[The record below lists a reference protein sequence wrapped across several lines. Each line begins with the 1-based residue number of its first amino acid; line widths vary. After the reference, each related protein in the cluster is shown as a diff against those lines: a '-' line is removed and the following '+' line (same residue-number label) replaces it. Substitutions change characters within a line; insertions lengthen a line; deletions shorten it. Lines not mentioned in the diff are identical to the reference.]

1 MTAVREFVQPAAAYN
16 HTHQLSAFLVITHGF
31 YFQTIEGNHAN
42 VNALYKKIVNDK
54 RHTECN
60 IVEYEIVTDLQ
71 FPMWDLAAMTLPP
84 DFSPEEKLLTLAN
97 SKETDLKSP
106 ALDIASKKMIQLI
119 RSDLVIRKY
128 LKDWPDAP

>member
-1 MTAVREFVQPAAAYN
+1 MTAVREFIQPAVEHN
-16 HTHQLSAFLVITHGF
+16 HLHQLSSFLVITNDF
-31 YFQTIEGNHAN
+31 YFQTIEGNHAK
-42 VNALYKKIVNDK
+42 VNTLYKKIINDP

-60 IVEYEIVTDLQ
+60 LLEYEIVTELQ
-71 FPMWDLAAMTLPP
+71 FPDWDMAAMTLPH
-84 DFSPEEKLLTLAN
+84 DFAPGAKFLALAN

-128 LKDWPDAP
+128 LRDWPAAR